1 MDKSLGDLLDHLVK
15 KGVAENTLILFVG
28 DNGSDAPLG
37 DTYGYFSSAPLR
49 GKKGTCYEGGLRV
62 PFIAGWAK
70 TGKANSFSI
79 TQNAVH
85 HQQIGTVMDIYATI
99 LDATGTKNPDSHT
112 IDGTTL
118 IPQLQGK
125 NNLGRPDHFL
135 CHFPHSHR
143 SSYFTTYRKG
153 DWKLI
158 YRYKTK
164 IGNRTLP
171 LYELFDLASDPYE
184 TINLAKQ
191 KPNKLK
197 TMIKQMVAQLDEEGA
212 QYALDSSKKELR
224 PVLP

>member
-1 MDKSLGDLLDHLVK
+1 
-15 KGVAENTLILFVG
+15 
-28 DNGSDAPLG
+28 
-37 DTYGYFSSAPLR
+37 
-49 GKKGTCYEGGLRV
+49 LRV

-70 TGKANSFSI
+70 PGKANSFSI
-79 TQNAVH
+79 AQNVVH

-118 IPQLQGK
+118 IPQLQEK
-125 NNLGRPDHFL
+125 NNPGRPDHFL

-158 YRYKTK
+158 YRYQTK

-171 LYELFDLASDPYE
+171 PYELYDLASDPYE
-184 TINLAKQ
+184 KTNLAEQ

-197 TMIKQMVAQLDEEGA
+197 TMIKQMLAQLDEENALGA
-212 QYALDSSKKELR
+212 IVK
-224 PVLP
+224 